1 MIIITDNDN
10 LSDKSKNTYET
21 VKIEDL
27 NISWPTAFEITDRRI
42 NFRDNFWFSTKARLF
57 LIPKLMEYFKLEKV
71 LHIENDVWIHPEFP
85 FQLLNNL
92 RHALA
97 YPRVD
102 EFRGVASIL
111 LINGES
117 GGKLLTDACIRWP
130 DMTDMQILGQL
141 WVNQQDVY
149 ALPSTF
155 GNGNNVLD
163 NWIFD
168 GAKIGMYLFGS
179 DPKNTLGVIKRFNK
193 SPMGDLD
200 SPLGL
205 QSYQDTVWLINQ
217 GTFKRVANLHLH
229 SKTVGMYSK
238 NWLLILNRQ
247 LTKNKMNLSYSF
259 SPHAFLFSIHELT
272 YRILRKIKAK
282 GKIKSDSS

>member
-1 MIIITDNDN
+1 MITDNDN

-85 FQLLNNL
+85 FQLLNDL
-92 RHALA
+92 RHSLA

-141 WVNQQDVY
+141 WANQQDVY

-179 DPKNTLGVIKRFNK
+179 DPKNTLGVIKRFKK

-200 SPLGL
+200 SPLGI
-205 QSYQDTVWLINQ
+205 QSYKETVWLINQ

-229 SKTVGMYSK
+229 SKTVGMYNK

-272 YRILRKIKAK
+272 YRILRKIKVK

>member
-1 MIIITDNDN
+1 VITDNDN

-85 FQLLNNL
+85 FQLLSNL

-200 SPLGL
+200 SPLGI
-205 QSYQDTVWLINQ
+205 QSYKETVWLINQ

-282 GKIKSDSS
+282 GKIKSDSL

>member
-1 MIIITDNDN
+1 MITDNDN

-42 NFRDNFWFSTKARLF
+42 NFRDNFWFATKARLF

-92 RHALA
+92 RHSLA

-179 DPKNTLGVIKRFNK
+179 DPKNTLGVIKRFKK

-200 SPLGL
+200 SPLGI
-205 QSYQDTVWLINQ
+205 QSYKETVWLINQ

-247 LTKNKMNLSYSF
+247 LTKNRMNLSYSF
-259 SPHAFLFSIHELT
+259 SPHAFLFSIYELT
-272 YRILRKIKAK
+272 YRILRKINAK